1 MQTRSNAVRLRAVAI
16 AIALAVLSTAWAFAA
31 EAQSTEDRDV
41 LFQVSTIGA
50 LLEGVYDGPVTFG
63 ELHRHGDFGLGTF
76 NRLDGEMIGFGGD
89 FYQINA
95 QGVANRVPDR
105 WQTPFAVVTFFDT
118 DQSAVIDRVRTY
130 DDLQQLIE
138 KTLPTPN
145 ICYAIKVTGQFDYVK
160 ARSVPAQQ
168 RPYPKLVE
176 AIKDQSVFEFRN
188 VRGTLVG
195 FWMPEYMKGVNVA
208 GYHLHFLD
216 EDRTSGGHLL
226 ECRVREAVVEIDYTR
241 SFYMVLPEQ
250 ADFDAADLRS
260 DKEKELHRVEK

>member
-1 MQTRSNAVRLRAVAI
+1 MRLPAGAI
-16 AIALAVLSTAWAFAA
+16 LIALAVLSTARAFAA

-105 WQTPFAVVTFFDT
+105 WQTPFAVVTFFDG
-118 DQSAVIDRVRTY
+118 DRALAVDRIRTY
-130 DDLQQLIE
+130 EDLQQLIRE
-138 KTLPTPN
+138 LLPTPN

-168 RPYPKLVE
+168 RPYLKLVE
-176 AIKDQSVFEFRN
+176 AIKNQSFFEFRN
-188 VRGTLVG
+188 VRGTLAG
-195 FWMPEYMKGVNVA
+195 LWLPEYMKGVNVA
-208 GYHLHFLD
+208 GYHLHFLT
-216 EDRTSGGHLL
+216 EDRTDGGHLL
-226 ECRVREAVVEIDYTR
+226 ERRVREAVLEIDYTR
-241 SFYMVLPEQ
+241 SFHMVLPEQ
-250 ADFDAADLRS
+250 ADFDNVDLRL
-260 DKEKELHRVEK
+260 DKEKELHKVEQ